1 MRIVQTSF
9 GLIAAAL
16 VLAGCAFAPVH
27 PGMSSSQV
35 VASYGKPTQVVA
47 TGFGSRLQYSRQP
60 AGQSAVMVDLDAAGK
75 VIAVR
80 EVMTLQ
86 ELSKIEAGKWTR
98 EDVEREFRP
107 PARVDRVASWPG
119 DIMNYRWRDSLQDM
133 LFWVYLDAGQ
143 VVGRTGQGM
152 EIPIRMH
159 DD

>member
-1 MRIVQTSF
+1 MRIVQTGL
-9 GLIAAAL
+9 GLIATAL
-16 VLAGCAFAPVH
+16 TAAGCAFAPVQ

-35 VASYGKPTQVVA
+35 MASHGEPTRVVTTA
-47 TGFGSRLQYSRQP
+47 SGTRLQYSQQP
-60 AGQSAVMVDLDAAGK
+60 AGQSAVMVDLDAGGR

-86 ELSKIEAGKWTR
+86 EFSKIEPGKWTR
-98 EDVEREFRP
+98 ADVEREFGP
-107 PARVDRVASWPG
+107 PARIDKVASWSG

-152 EIPIRMH
+152 EIPMRMH
-159 DD
+159 DE